1 MVLVVKNPPAN
12 PGDVRD
18 VGSIPGSGRS
28 PGGGNGKPL
37 RYSCLENPMDR
48 GTWWATVPRV
58 TNSWMWLKWL
68 RTHVRSGYSGTDHA
82 WNSVPSDNAI
92 TPGPVA
98 LINSVSTDSY
108 LLQSWLLLP
117 DHMCSILVT
126 TFHGTCIW
134 TCLSPPDC
142 ELQESGN
149 LIFFSLFLAFP
160 VPAQHHPPTSFPQSK
175 EKLSSMK
182 LVPGA
187 KNVEDHYSGEGSDSL
202 ILLMDIHLCSF
213 KLKEQA
219 QNPTLAEFC
228 HFWKDSLFHKT
239 MLITKEVS

>member
-1 MVLVVKNPPAN
+1 MMLVVKNPPAN

-18 VGSIPGSGRS
+18 VDSIPGSGRS

-48 GTWWATVPRV
+48 GTWWATVHRV

-68 RTHVRSGYSGTDHA
+68 RTHVRSGYSVTDHA

-92 TPGPVA
+92 PPGPVA
-98 LINSVSTDSY
+98 LINSVSTDSCF
-108 LLQSWLLLP
+108 LQSWLLLP

-142 ELQESGN
+142 EVQESRN
-149 LIFFSLFLAFP
+149 LFFFSFP
-160 VPAQHHPPTSFPQSK
+160 CIPSASTAPPPASSPQSK
-175 EKLSSMK
+175 EKLSCMK
-182 LVPGA
+182 PVPGA
-187 KNVEDHYSGEGSDSL
+187 KNVEDHCSGEGSDSL
-202 ILLMDIHLCSF
+202 ILLMDVHLCSF

-228 HFWKDSLFHKT
+228 RFWKDSLFHKT
-239 MLITKEVS
+239 VLITKEVS